1 MVVVELDELRLEI
14 ASHPVLDE
22 PHPRRYGATMFKP
35 IEETK
40 NVGVDLEDSTITT
53 LVGTTI
59 DEK

>member
-1 MVVVELDELRLEI
+1 MNPIQGDN
-14 ASHPVLDE
+14 
-22 PHPRRYGATMFKP
+22 GATMFKP

-40 NVGVDLEDSTITT
+40 NVGVDLEDSTITA